1 MKTEDLKTGLFG
13 FRKASVFQYISEI
26 EEECSAKLMERD
38 AQIKKNEEQYLLRTQ
53 QLEEELSDLKE
64 ALEKQKGVRKTADA
78 QRGGASA
85 AQEQEAQRL
94 GELLEKKRQELK
106 ACETQ
111 IQHIRETLQTLL
123 SEMNGQVQ
131 ELRPGAEEE
140 HPTRNMSLFLRKNES
155 VE

>member
-78 QRGGASA
+78 QRGGWANCWRKSA
-85 AQEQEAQRL
+85 RSS
-94 GELLEKKRQELK
+94 KRARRRFSISGK
-106 ACETQ
+106 
-111 IQHIRETLQTLL
+111 R
-123 SEMNGQVQ
+123 S
-131 ELRPGAEEE
+131 R
-140 HPTRNMSLFLRKNES
+140 RS
-155 VE
+155 